1 MSLLSSPLSQLKTH
15 YDVIVIGSGYGGSIS
30 AARLARAAKADGSKV
45 SVCLME
51 RGREIPVGH
60 FPDTLLKAAKEF
72 QVDTKAGHLG
82 NRKALF
88 DMRQNDE
95 INVLQGCG
103 LGGTS
108 LINANVSLRAE
119 PWVWEDD
126 AWPRAIRDDRSGGL
140 EAGYARAKSMLQPIP
155 YPNEPELA
163 KNAMHRKSAEH
174 LGHADCFYNPP
185 VNVTFESGVNNAGIY
200 QEACNGCGD
209 CVSGCNVGAKNTLMR
224 NYLPAARNSG
234 AEIFCGVQVRRLA
247 RRGGKTVVYYEPV
260 GADRRRFGGADLFVS
275 ADIVIVSAGTLGTA
289 EILLRSKENGL
300 TCSDE
305 LGARFTGNGDVLG
318 FGYNTDHEI
327 NAIGSGDKQV
337 DPAAP
342 AGPCITSVIDLRG
355 VYADPEDGFV
365 IEEGSIPGALSPVL
379 ASALQTAA
387 AVVGED
393 TDRGPWDS
401 AKEMARVW
409 QSAAP
414 GGAYRGAVRNTQ
426 IYLIMAHDDGAGKLE
441 LKGDRVRVDWPG
453 LGKQEVFQRTNDV
466 LFSVTEALGGTY
478 TPSPFF
484 TKAFGY
490 DLVTVHPL
498 GGACMGEDAG
508 SGVVNHK
515 GQLFAGGAGNAVYED
530 IYVADGSVIPR
541 PLGVN
546 PLLTISALAE
556 RNAYLLAADRDWT
569 IDESRPESP
578 AKLDGSWSPDDKLT
592 LQFTERMTGHCS
604 TSILSGYRDAEEDG
618 RAKGQECSFLLTIR
632 SDDLEQMIDDDSHE
646 ATIIGTVDCPAL
658 SSDAL
663 TVSSGRFN
671 LFKEDE
677 SEEGLK
683 RMIYRFNLVSV
694 EGAHYFFDGFKLIK
708 DERGPDLWS
717 DTTTL
722 YITIHHGEDDRG
734 PVAAKGILH
743 IAKEDFAT
751 QMRTVESRTSDGK
764 RSFEGTAKLG
774 AFFFRELW
782 DTYGL
787 ESLGADSAG

>member
-1 MSLLSSPLSQLKTH
+1 MSLLSLPLSHLKSH

-30 AARLARAAKADGSKV
+30 AARLARAAKPNGSKV
-45 SVCLME
+45 SVCLLE

-60 FPDTLLKAAKEF
+60 FPDTLLKAAREF
-72 QVDTKAGHLG
+72 QVDMMAGHVG
-82 NRKALF
+82 SREALF
-88 DMRQNDE
+88 DMRQNDQ

-119 PWVWEDD
+119 NWVWEDD
-126 AWPRAIRDDRSGGL
+126 AWPKAIRDDRSGGL
-140 EAGYARAKSMLQPIP
+140 EAGYQRAQSMLQPSP
-155 YPNEPELA
+155 YPNKPRLA
-163 KNAMHRKSAEH
+163 KNEMHRKSAEH
-174 LGHADCFYNPP
+174 LGRADCFYNPP
-185 VNVTFESGVNNAGIY
+185 VNVTFESGVNNAGVF

-247 RRGGKTVVYYEPV
+247 RQGGKNVVYYEPV
-260 GADRRRFGGADLFVS
+260 GADRRKFGGADLFVS

-289 EILLRSKENGL
+289 EILLRSKEDGL
-300 TCSDE
+300 ACSDE

-318 FGYNTDHEI
+318 FGYNTDYEI
-327 NAIGSGDKQV
+327 NAVGSGDEEV

-342 AGPCITSVIDLRG
+342 VGPCITSVIDLRK
-355 VYADPEDGFV
+355 VYPDPAEGFV

-379 ASALQTAA
+379 ASALKTAA
-387 AVVGED
+387 AVAGED
-393 TDRGPWDS
+393 TDRGAWDS

-409 QSAAP
+409 ESAAP

-426 IYLIMAHDDGAGKLE
+426 TYLIMAHDDGAGELK

-453 LGKQEVFQRTNDV
+453 LGKQQVFRRTSDV

-498 GGACMGEDAG
+498 GGACMGEHAG

-515 GQLFAGGAGNAVYED
+515 GQLFAGDTGDSVYED
-530 IYVADGSVIPR
+530 IYVSDGSVIPR

-556 RNAYLLAADRDWT
+556 RSAYLLAADRGWT
-569 IDESRPESP
+569 IDESRPTGR

-592 LQFTERMTGHCS
+592 LQFTERMTGHCA
-604 TSILSGYRDAEEDG
+604 TSILSGYRAAEEDG

-632 SDDLEQMIDDDSHE
+632 SDDLERMIDDDSHE

-658 SSDAL
+658 SAEAL
-663 TVSSGRFN
+663 TASNGRFN

-694 EGAHYFFDGFKLIK
+694 EGARYYFNGFKLIK
-708 DERGPDLWS
+708 DEKGVDLWS

-722 YITIHHGEDDRG
+722 YITIHQGEDAQG
-734 PVAAKGILH
+734 PVAAKGILY

-764 RSFEGTAKLG
+764 QSLEGTARLG

-782 DTYGL
+782 DTYGV

>member
-1 MSLLSSPLSQLKTH
+1 MSLLSSPLSRIKTH
-15 YDVIVIGSGYGGSIS
+15 YDVIVIGSGYGGSIA

-45 SVCLME
+45 SVCLFE

-60 FPDTLLKAAKEF
+60 FPDTLLKAAGEF
-72 QVDTKAGHLG
+72 QVDARAGRLG

-108 LINANVSLRAE
+108 LINANVSLRADD
-119 PWVWEDD
+119 WVWQDE
-126 AWPRAIRDDRSGGL
+126 AWPEALREDRSGRL
-140 EAGYARAKSMLQPIP
+140 EAGYRRAQSMLQPNP
-155 YPNEPELA
+155 YPDEPRLA
-163 KNAMHRKSAEH
+163 KNEMHRKSAEH

-185 VNVTFESGVNNAGIY
+185 INVTFESGVNNAGVY

-209 CVSGCNVGAKNTLMR
+209 CVSGCNIGAKNTLMR
-224 NYLPAARNSG
+224 NYLPYARNSG

-247 RRGGKTVVYYEPV
+247 REGGRNIVYYEPV
-260 GADRRRFGGADLFVS
+260 GAGRRRFGGADLFVS
-275 ADIVIVSAGTLGTA
+275 ADIVVVSAGTLGTA

-300 TCSDE
+300 ACSDE

-327 NAIGSGDKQV
+327 NGVGAGDEPV

-342 AGPCITSVIDLRG
+342 VGPCITSVIDLRK
-355 VYADPEDGFV
+355 VFPDPAEGFV
-365 IEEGSIPGALSPVL
+365 IEEGSLPGALSPVL
-379 ASALQTAA
+379 ASALWAAA
-387 AVVGED
+387 AVAGED
-393 TDRGPWDS
+393 TDRGAWDS
-401 AKEMARVW
+401 AREMARMW

-426 IYLIMAHDDGAGKLE
+426 TYLIMAHDDGAGRLK

-453 LGKQEVFQRTNDV
+453 LGKQEVFQRTSDM
-466 LFSVTEALGGTY
+466 LFSATEALGGTY
-478 TPSPFF
+478 TPSPMF

-498 GGACMGEDAG
+498 GGACMGEHAG

-515 GQLFAGGAGNAVYED
+515 GQLFAGIEGDAVYED
-530 IYVADGSVIPR
+530 IYVSDGSVIPR

-556 RNAYLLAADRDWT
+556 RNAYLLAADRGWT
-569 IDESRPESP
+569 IDESRSNGR
-578 AKLDGSWSPDDKLT
+578 ARVDGSWTPDEKLT
-592 LQFTERMTGHCS
+592 LQFTERMAGHCS
-604 TSILSGYRDAEEDG
+604 TSVLGDHRAAAEDG
-618 RAKGQECSFLLTIR
+618 RAKRQECSFLLTIQ
-632 SDDLEQMIDDDSHE
+632 SDDLERMIADDNHE
-646 ATIIGTVDCPAL
+646 ASIIGTVHCPAL
-658 SSDAL
+658 SRAAL
-663 TVSSGRFN
+663 TVSDGRFN

-677 SEEGLK
+677 SDERLK
-683 RMIYRFNLVSV
+683 RMIYRLNLVSV
-694 EGAHYFFDGFKLIK
+694 EGTRYFFDGFKLIR
-708 DERGPDLWS
+708 DDRGADLWS

-722 YITIHHGEDDRG
+722 YITIHRGRDDRG
-734 PVAAKGILH
+734 PVAAKGMLH

-751 QMRTVESRTSDGK
+751 QMTTVESRRSDGR
-764 RSFEGTAKLG
+764 RSLEGAARLG

-782 DTYGL
+782 DTYGV
-787 ESLGADSAG
+787 ESLGADRAG